1 MARNFG
7 LLIVLLGLLFTA
19 CKKHRAD
26 ESRNSYTVKKLVID
40 MKQTELL
47 DTNQYLIPKVIS
59 LKSADGI
66 ILPQY
71 DKMLFRNG
79 KIYVMDK
86 EVTRRVMVFDTLGHY
101 LYKVGEV
108 GRALNEMHRQPSD
121 FDVDPHNGCI
131 YLFDSEGR
139 KVIKYDAM
147 GKYLSTDVLE
157 DIWPYAFGLTE
168 TGNYAFAFR
177 MLNDSRETTYELS
190 VYDPSGHNKSNYRP
204 LEDHQMFTTD
214 MPFWHSDV
222 GLCYIP
228 NLCDTVFIFSG
239 DTLSRA
245 VHVDFKGK
253 FLPQDVVSELK
264 RNGKADIRKNYEG
277 YVYNLTKY
285 EENGEWV
292 NVDYSVGVGLHY
304 LKNKRTGKEFLFTSL
319 FKGFFPSNLFFIQG
333 KYLVYL
339 ITEDNVADVMAG
351 EGEDWW
357 DETLAE
363 THEVI
368 RKMLDGRIAL
378 PALVYVE
385 IK

>member
-71 DKMLFRNG
+71 DKMVFRNG

-108 GRALNEMHRQPSD
+108 GRALNEMYRQPSD
-121 FDVDPHNGCI
+121 FDVDPHNGCL

-177 MLNDSRETTYELS
+177 MLDDNRETTYELS

-222 GLCYIP
+222 GFMLY
-228 NLCDTVFIFSG
+228 
-239 DTLSRA
+239 
-245 VHVDFKGK
+245 
-253 FLPQDVVSELK
+253 SEP
-264 RNGKADIRKNYEG
+264 
-277 YVYNLTKY
+277 V
-285 EENGEWV
+285 
-292 NVDYSVGVGLHY
+292 
-304 LKNKRTGKEFLFTSL
+304 
-319 FKGFFPSNLFFIQG
+319 
-333 KYLVYL
+333 
-339 ITEDNVADVMAG
+339 
-351 EGEDWW
+351 
-357 DETLAE
+357 
-363 THEVI
+363 
-368 RKMLDGRIAL
+368 
-378 PALVYVE
+378 
-385 IK
+385 